1 MAIVAFLHISLRVSD
16 LERSCRFYGDALG
29 CEIGP
34 VRDFEGP
41 ATAAPLLHEGARA
54 RAATVDR
61 DGVAIE
67 LVELDAPRP
76 DVAPDLGRS
85 PVRLVFAVDDL
96 ASSLQSLRDRGV
108 DVIEE
113 SRMCFA
119 QGVASCLVRDPDG
132 LLIQLY
138 QEPAG
143 VGLP

>member
-1 MAIVAFLHISLRVSD
+1 M
-16 LERSCRFYGDALG
+16 
-29 CEIGP
+29 
-34 VRDFEGP
+34 
-41 ATAAPLLHEGARA
+41 HEGARA
-54 RAATVDR
+54 RAATVAR

-76 DVAPDLGRS
+76 DVASDLGRS

-108 DVIEE
+108 DVLEE

-119 QGVASCLVRDPDG
+119 QGVVSCFVRDPDG

-138 QEPAG
+138 QEPRRGQAALIRASATGLRLAGWARSCDQDSNPHAQRSGRAKASRG
-143 VGLP
+143 VGAPSGLA